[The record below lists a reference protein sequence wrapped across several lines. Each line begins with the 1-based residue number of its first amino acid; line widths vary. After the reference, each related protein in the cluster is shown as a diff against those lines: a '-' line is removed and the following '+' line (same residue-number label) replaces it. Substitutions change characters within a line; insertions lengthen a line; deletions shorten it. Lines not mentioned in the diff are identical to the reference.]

1 MPRLVRLLIA
11 ALGLALVADARA
23 AVAPGFTQTA
33 YVTGLDTPTAIAFLP
48 DHRLLVAE
56 KGGFSGSGK
65 ARPSPVSGMPRPGS
79 GVSTEASKACV

>member
-48 DHRLLVAE
+48 
-56 KGGFSGSGK
+56 GK
-65 ARPSPVSGMPRPGS
+65 TGWSTTRPCSRRAVPTSLPKLKC
-79 GVSTEASKACV
+79 AA